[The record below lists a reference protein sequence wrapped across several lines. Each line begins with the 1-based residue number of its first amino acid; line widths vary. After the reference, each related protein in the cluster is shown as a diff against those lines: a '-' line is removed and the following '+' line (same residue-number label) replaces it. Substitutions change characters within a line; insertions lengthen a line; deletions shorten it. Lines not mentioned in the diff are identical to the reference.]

1 MTIPGNTFKKRILA
15 GTRTWGCW
23 LQLASNSAAEAMARA
38 GFEFLVVDMEHAPNE
53 VPAVLSQLQAIAAVG
68 AQALVRLPWNDA
80 VVVKRVLDIGA
91 QTLMFPMIQT
101 VDEAE
106 RAVAATRYPPH
117 GFRGVAGG
125 MRASGYGM
133 FADYLK
139 TASREIAVTL
149 QLETITAVAR
159 IPEIAK
165 VDGVDGIFIG
175 PADLAASMGRIG
187 ELDHPDVQ
195 SQLKAAAAACKDAG
209 RASGILAQNEEG
221 AARYAGYGYTFIAV
235 SSDLGMM
242 MQRARAIA
250 AAVMK

>member
-1 MTIPGNTFKKRILA
+1 MDIPANTFKQNILA

-23 LQLASNSAAEAMARA
+23 LQLASNIAAEAMARA

-53 VPAVLSQLQAIAAVG
+53 VPSVMSQLQAIASVGRQAV
-68 AQALVRLPWNDA
+68 VRLPGNDA
-80 VVVKRVLDIGA
+80 VVVMKVLDVGA
-91 QTLMFPMIQT
+91 QTLMFPMIQS
-101 VDEAE
+101 VEEAV
-106 RAVAATRYPPH
+106 RAVASTRYPP
-117 GFRGVAGG
+117 GGIRGVAGAT
-125 MRASGYGM
+125 RAGGYGT
-133 FADYLK
+133 FADYLN

-149 QLETITAVAR
+149 QLETITAVDR
-159 IPEIAK
+159 IPEIAS

-187 ELDHPDVQ
+187 ELDHPEVQ
-195 SQLKAAAAACKDAG
+195 AQLKAAAAACKAAG
-209 RASGILAQNEEG
+209 RASGILAQNEDS

>member
-1 MTIPGNTFKKRILA
+1 VTIPANTFKKNILA

-53 VPAVLSQLQAIAAVG
+53 VPAVLSQLQAIASVGRQAV
-68 AQALVRLPWNDA
+68 VRLPWNDA
-80 VVVKRVLDIGA
+80 VVVKKVLDIGA
-91 QTLMFPMIQT
+91 LTLMFPMIQT
-101 VDEAE
+101 VEEAE

-117 GFRGVAGG
+117 GIRGVAGAT
-125 MRASGYGM
+125 RAGGYGT

-149 QLETITAVAR
+149 QLETMAAVAR
-159 IPEIAK
+159 IPQIAK

-175 PADLAASMGRIG
+175 PADLAASMGLIG
-187 ELDHPDVQ
+187 QLDHADVQ
-195 SQLKAAAAACKDAG
+195 AQLKAAAIACRTAG

-221 AARYAGYGYTFIAV
+221 AARYAEYGYTFIAV

-242 MQRARAIA
+242 MQRARAIVD
-250 AAVMK
+250 AVVK